1 MVNINAPSGIIRWL
15 RKNLFSSTF
24 DAVLTILAIYIIIVV
39 VPPIFE
45 WALLNS
51 VWLADSRNSCWEQMA
66 APGEGAC
73 WAFITKR
80 INMFIYGFYPEHL
93 HWRVNLTFVLLVFRS
108 LE

>member
-1 MVNINAPSGIIRWL
+1 MLNTNAPSGILRWL

-51 VWLADSRNSCWEQMA
+51 VWLADSRIRVGSKWPRQGL
-66 APGEGAC
+66 APAGPLLPKELIC
-73 WAFITKR
+73 LFTAFTQST
-80 INMFIYGFYPEHL
+80 FIGG
-93 HWRVNLTFVLLVFRS
+93 S
-108 LE
+108 I